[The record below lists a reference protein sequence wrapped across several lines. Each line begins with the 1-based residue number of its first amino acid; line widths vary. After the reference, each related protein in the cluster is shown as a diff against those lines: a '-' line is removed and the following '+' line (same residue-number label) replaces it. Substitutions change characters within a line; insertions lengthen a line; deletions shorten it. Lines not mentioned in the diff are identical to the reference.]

1 MLKNPFAPISAP
13 GSEAKYASFVVFWPC
28 LWAHL
33 DRRPGQQRL
42 FQHAEEF
49 SEVHLKGCAKSDELV
64 ILWPSSAA
72 LSSRLM
78 TSTARLSST
87 AGLPAAAATPRSEGL
102 GGGTRISRGGVV
114 DAFTRDLELMEVIAA
129 ADAVVNARGSG
140 GRGGLVGT
148 RLLLDNPNGRSCRS
162 RNRGGTRSLF
172 SRPPKEGW

>member
-1 MLKNPFAPISAP
+1 MQDKQRGFLLHGLLARAYMAYAP
-13 GSEAKYASFVVFWPC
+13 ECVE
-28 LWAHL
+28 
-33 DRRPGQQRL
+33 
-42 FQHAEEF
+42 EEF

-64 ILWPSSAA
+64 IVWPSSAA

-87 AGLPAAAATPRSEGL
+87 AGFPAAAATPRSEGL

-114 DAFTRDLELMEVIAA
+114 DAFTRDLELMEVIVA

-148 RLLLDNPNGRSCRS
+148 RLLLENPNGRSCRS

-172 SRPPKEGW
+172 SRSSKEGW

>member
-1 MLKNPFAPISAP
+1 M
-13 GSEAKYASFVVFWPC
+13 
-28 LWAHL
+28 AH
-33 DRRPGQQRL
+33 PYSPECVE
-42 FQHAEEF
+42 EEF

-64 ILWPSSAA
+64 ILQPSSAA

-87 AGLPAAAATPRSEGL
+87 AGFPAAAAKRRVVKVL

-114 DAFTRDLELMEVIAA
+114 DAFARELELMELIAA

-140 GRGGLVGT
+140 GRAGVVGT

-162 RNRGGTRSLF
+162 RNRGGTRCLF
-172 SRPPKEGW
+172 SRSPKEGW

>member
-1 MLKNPFAPISAP
+1 MALDVRKFGPKSDKIGAHRGAFVYQETFKKDS
-13 GSEAKYASFVVFWPC
+13 STASRVINEVV
-28 LWAHL
+28 LE
-33 DRRPGQQRL
+33 
-42 FQHAEEF
+42 EEF

-78 TSTARLSST
+78 SSTARLSST
-87 AGLPAAAATPRSEGL
+87 AGFPAAAATPRSEGL

-172 SRPPKEGW
+172 SRSSKEGW